1 VWRLSL
7 TLSSFV
13 FLKAVVGIDG
23 KNTPLSLLMGAEVI
37 VMIGDLPVDLS
48 SIEQDNPIEL
58 MWQRPYA

>member
-1 VWRLSL
+1 M
-7 TLSSFV
+7 
-13 FLKAVVGIDG
+13 G

-58 MWQRPYA
+58 MWQRP